1 MRKQSWNS
9 SRGCHSRSFLQ
20 PYIFQ
25 ELLEHQVT
33 PWIWWDGATSTP
45 PMQSQQHLECLELVL
60 SIPFWGKREFS
71 GELMPPPSSPLSR
84 EWRWHFPAGST
95 ASAERLFP
103 WKQSPSNLQR
113 TQSSGKE
120 NSAIKAKAG
129 LFLAKFIGDGT
140 QGKHIYLRYQ
150 RRKSLCPPKQQTHG
164 IVPRRRIA
172 QAFGKG
178 NKLEYLDFWGCSEL
192 GLKAQLEVTNV
203 RESKKTFRWR
213 AWKIRKENW
222 FISWR
227 LELFSNPKGSGIT
240 ELDQGIAEFN
250 WKYIGQ
256 SHCAV
261 VVFLEQISVAMQL
274 KRCQR
279 NSIQKSPEKIS
290 LEEFTLK
297 FKRIHSKI

>member
-45 PMQSQQHLECLELVL
+45 PMQSQQHLECLELEL

-129 LFLAKFIGDGT
+129 LFLAKSRLFYWGWNP
-140 QGKHIYLRYQ
+140 
-150 RRKSLCPPKQQTHG
+150 RKTHLS
-164 IVPRRRIA
+164 P
-172 QAFGKG
+172 
-178 NKLEYLDFWGCSEL
+178 LSE
-192 GLKAQLEVTNV
+192 E
-203 RESKKTFRWR
+203 E
-213 AWKIRKENW
+213 
-222 FISWR
+222 
-227 LELFSNPKGSGIT
+227 
-240 ELDQGIAEFN
+240 
-250 WKYIGQ
+250 
-256 SHCAV
+256 
-261 VVFLEQISVAMQL
+261 ISVSTQTTNP
-274 KRCQR
+274 R
-279 NSIQKSPEKIS
+279 NCAEEKNRAG
-290 LEEFTLK
+290 LWK
-297 FKRIHSKI
+297 GK